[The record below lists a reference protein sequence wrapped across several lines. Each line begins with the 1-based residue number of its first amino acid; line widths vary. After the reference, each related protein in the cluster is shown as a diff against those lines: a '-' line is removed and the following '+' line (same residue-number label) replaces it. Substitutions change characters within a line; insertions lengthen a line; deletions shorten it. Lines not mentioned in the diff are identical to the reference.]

1 MLQCSPEWFQARL
14 GKVTASRMADV
25 MAKSLKGK
33 RDDGTSEAISRRNYR
48 RELALERFTNTSQ
61 DSGYVSWA
69 MQEGIRKED
78 GARDAYA
85 FAKGVDV
92 EEIGFVVHPEI
103 KDAGASPDG
112 LVGKDGLVEI
122 KCPEANVMFEMLTKT
137 ALDSKYIYQAQWQL
151 ACCPERQWVDV
162 VFYREGCPL
171 EIVTLVRDSQHIDKL
186 EAAVKKFLLEVASD
200 LRMLQERQKWR

>member
-1 MLQCSPEWFQARL
+1 MLQRTPEWFQARL
-14 GKVTASRMADV
+14 GKVTASRIHEMMAE
-25 MAKSLKGK
+25 LKGK
-33 RDDGTSEAISRRNYR
+33 GEAVMRRNYR

-61 DSGYVSWA
+61 DSGYMSWA
-69 MQEGIRKED
+69 MQEGVRKEAA
-78 GARDAYA
+78 ARDAYA

-122 KCPEANVMFEMLTKT
+122 KCPEANVMFEMLTK
-137 ALDSKYIYQAQWQL
+137 APLDGKYIYQAQWQL
-151 ACCPERQWVDV
+151 ACTGRQWVDV

-186 EAAVKKFLLEVASD
+186 EAAVRKFLLEVASD
-200 LRMLQERQKWR
+200 LRMLQERQKWC